1 MSVMS
6 YDEIRSS
13 FAYSSYAYCR
23 NILNLLKRGGNHSVC
38 ATSDQAFAY
47 ESLEGSFEKPIECLM
62 LELVTLI
69 FMAGRCSDKTVKFH
83 TDIILKILS
92 ENDLFEMLKD
102 VTEDDKNEILN
113 DLRLL
118 GLIDKPE

>member
-1 MSVMS
+1 MNVMS

-23 NILNLLKRGGNHSVC
+23 NFLNLRKNGDNHSVC
-38 ATSDQAFAY
+38 DTSDQAFAY
-47 ESLEGSFEKPIECLM
+47 ESLEGSFVEPIECLM

-69 FMAGRCSDKTVKFH
+69 FMAGRCSDITEKFH
-83 TDIILKILS
+83 KDIILKILS
-92 ENDLFEMLKD
+92 KNELSEMLKN

-118 GLIDKPE
+118 GLITKLE

>member
-1 MSVMS
+1 
-6 YDEIRSS
+6 
-13 FAYSSYAYCR
+13 
-23 NILNLLKRGGNHSVC
+23 
-38 ATSDQAFAY
+38 
-47 ESLEGSFEKPIECLM
+47 M

-69 FMAGRCSDKTVKFH
+69 FMAGRCSDQTVKFH

-118 GLIDKPE
+118 GFIDMPE

>member
-1 MSVMS
+1 MNVMS

-13 FAYSSYAYCR
+13 FAYSSYVYCR
-23 NILNLLKRGGNHSVC
+23 EIIDLLKDGDSHGIC
-38 ATSDQAFAY
+38 DTSDQAFAY
-47 ESLEGSFEKPIECLM
+47 ESLEGSFVEPIECLM

-69 FMAGRCSDKTVKFH
+69 FMAGRCSDITEKFH
-83 TDIILKILS
+83 KDIILKILS
-92 ENDLFEMLKD
+92 TNNLSEMLKN
-102 VTEDDKNEILN
+102 VTEDDKNEIVN

>member
-1 MSVMS
+1 MSVMN
-6 YDEIRSS
+6 YDEIRNS
-13 FAYSSYAYCR
+13 FAHSSYVYCR
-23 NILNLLKRGGNHSVC
+23 EIIDLLKDGDNHGVC
-38 ATSDQAFAY
+38 DTSDQAFAY
-47 ESLEGSFEKPIECLM
+47 ESLEGSFEEPIECLM

-102 VTEDDKNEILN
+102 VTEDEKNEILN

-118 GLIDKPE
+118 GFIDMPE